1 MNNNSLLE
9 NAWKTVITVGCVS
22 MAALVTI
29 SRYIEFL
36 PLISSKLAE
45 LIMFLTCVQKVPV
58 SDPNLDIDY
67 PD

>member
-29 SRYIEFL
+29 SRYIE
-36 PLISSKLAE
+36 LIP
-45 LIMFLTCVQKVPV
+45 TRV
-58 SDPNLDIDY
+58 SQGG
-67 PD
+67 